1 MNNMLFRI
9 FIFWVLFFCMSSF
22 TIAEEN
28 KNDFSKRVKISLREV
43 GNQLLLSNNDTL
55 SLILPVIK
63 KDDVSY
69 QLSFKNQLSFEPNTL
84 VSIIKNVFEKSS
96 LSKDYIVE
104 VLQCSNNEVAY
115 SYEINKEIDTVL
127 VTGEVN
133 RELIVDKLNDLGYPE
148 KGNNTLVRK
157 AKSYVNCAIGRMT
170 ETN

>member
-69 QLSFKNQLSFEPNTL
+69 QLSFKNQLSFFKHIVTL
-84 VSIIKNVFEKSS
+84 VF
-96 LSKDYIVE
+96 L
-104 VLQCSNNEVAY
+104 C
-115 SYEINKEIDTVL
+115 
-127 VTGEVN
+127 
-133 RELIVDKLNDLGYPE
+133 
-148 KGNNTLVRK
+148 
-157 AKSYVNCAIGRMT
+157 
-170 ETN
+170 